1 MERAHSLE
9 ESLELRP
16 SIIQELMQDVS
27 DDADIESGP
36 VADHCTPFSSTNDVA
51 AMQCQQQPVYQNM
64 PTQSTSSQ
72 PQQSSIGAGATVMP
86 ATFGR
91 ASGSGAS
98 QPASQAYPTFNTGT
112 LPPQPEKGRR
122 GRKSLPKLPDLQA
135 QVDGLT
141 RQFDM
146 LNKENGF
153 LRNKLKASTR

>member
-36 VADHCTPFSSTNDVA
+36 VADHCTPVSSTNDVA
-51 AMQCQQQPVYQNM
+51 AMQCQQQPVYHNLQ
-64 PTQSTSSQ
+64 TQSTSSQ

-86 ATFGR
+86 FGQ

-98 QPASQAYPTFNTGT
+98 QPASQAYPSFNTGA

-135 QVDGLT
+135 QLDSLT
-141 RQFDM
+141 RQFDT

-153 LRNKLKASTR
+153 LRNKLKASMC